1 MSWIRFHPDELEI
14 KMTDPSQRVGPQPE
28 GNDGEN
34 TFFYQD
40 TTGSGVDNELKI
52 GMNVP
57 VERGVSYAE
66 LRKMNMMSDA
76 KLQQYID
83 EEDADDNE
91 DKFEDREDYQ
101 SNADLLEEGNMIYN
115 NELKKY
121 NKTHNI
127 KKQSV
132 TYSDYLNL
140 ELN

>member
-1 MSWIRFHPDELEI
+1 MSWISFHPDELER
-14 KMTDPSQRVGPQPE
+14 KMTDPSQIVGQQVE

-40 TTGSGVDNELKI
+40 TTGSGFDNELKI

-57 VERGVSYAE
+57 VERGVSYNE
-66 LRKMNMMSDA
+66 LKKMQKMDDA
-76 KLQQYID
+76 TLSKYIA

-101 SNADLLEEGNMIYN
+101 SNADLLEEGNNIFN
-115 NELKKY
+115 TELKKY
-121 NKTHNI
+121 NKSHNI

-132 TYSDYLNL
+132 TYSDYL

>member
-1 MSWIRFHPDELEI
+1 MSWISYHPDELER
-14 KMTDPSQRVGPQPE
+14 KMIDPSEIVGPQVE

-34 TFFYQD
+34 TFFYQY
-40 TTGSGVDNELKI
+40 TTGSGYNNELKI

-57 VERGVSYAE
+57 VERGVSYNE
-66 LRKMNMMSDA
+66 LKKMQKMDDDTLS
-76 KLQQYID
+76 KYIA

-101 SNADLLEEGNMIYN
+101 SNQDLLSEGNDIY
-115 NELKKY
+115 KKALADY
-121 NKTHNI
+121 NKAHNI

-132 TYSDYLNL
+132 TYSDYL

>member
-1 MSWIRFHPDELEI
+1 MSWISYHPDELER
-14 KMTDPSQRVGPQPE
+14 KMTDPSQILGPQVE

-40 TTGSGVDNELKI
+40 MTGSGFDNELKI

-57 VERGVSYAE
+57 VERGVSYNE
-66 LRKMNMMSDA
+66 LKKMQKMDDDTLS
-76 KLQQYID
+76 KYIA

-101 SNADLLEEGNMIYN
+101 SNSDRILEGNNIFN
-115 NELKKY
+115 TELKKY
-121 NKTHNI
+121 NKSHNI

-132 TYSDYLNL
+132 TYSDYL